1 MWGVGVQNTL
11 RLLKEE
17 CLAYDAR
24 SRAIVSALEGLLE
37 EESDMSLMCLTR
49 LHFDLAYVL
58 PSTIWQ
64 KRTQVHAMHHTAV
77 HVSECADTCCHCTA
91 IICMGQTSHTR
102 R

>member
-1 MWGVGVQNTL
+1 VGLLVKAKRGACGVWGVGAQNTL

-37 EESDMSLMCLTR
+37 EESDMNLMSLTR

-58 PSTIWQ
+58 LEY
-64 KRTQVHAMHHTAV
+64 HHIA
-77 HVSECADTCCHCTA
+77 E
-91 IICMGQTSHTR
+91 
-102 R
+102 